1 MHEVDCGVVAITFF
15 VGFSYFLID
24 VDNFA
29 FGEILENILWVL
41 LPKCDAFG
49 VQVTPQNGGVVGV
62 ENHLRNFETVLV
74 GKEF

>member
-29 FGEILENILWVL
+29 FGKILENVFRVL
-41 LPKCDAFG
+41 LPECDSLG

>member
-1 MHEVDCGVVAITFF
+1 MLEEDCGMVAVAFF
-15 VGFSYFLID
+15 ICFCHFLID

-49 VQVTPQNGGVVGV
+49 VQVTPQNGRVVGV
-62 ENHLRNFETVLV
+62 ENHLHNLETVLV
-74 GKEF
+74 SKKL

>member
-1 MHEVDCGVVAITFF
+1 MHEEDCGMVAVAFF
-15 VGFSYFLID
+15 ICFSYFLID
-24 VDNFA
+24 VDDFT
-29 FGEILENILWVL
+29 FGEILENFFRVL
-41 LPKCDAFG
+41 FPERDALG

>member
-1 MHEVDCGVVAITFF
+1 MHEEDCGMVAVAFF
-15 VGFSYFLID
+15 ICFCHFLID

-29 FGEILENILWVL
+29 FGKILENVFRVL
-41 LPKCDAFG
+41 LPECDSLG